1 MRPQPRAS
9 RVFCPACVRLSLS
22 SICASARLS
31 RRPLLCKERDVVVI
45 FVPEEVAHVVLGRAG
60 LEQPARELA
69 TQVVEVEMRNAGAG
83 AGRRVPFF

>member
-1 MRPQPRAS
+1 
-9 RVFCPACVRLSLS
+9 
-22 SICASARLS
+22 
-31 RRPLLCKERDVVVI
+31 
-45 FVPEEVAHVVLGRAG
+45 VLGRAG

>member
-1 MRPQPRAS
+1 
-9 RVFCPACVRLSLS
+9 
-22 SICASARLS
+22 LS

-45 FVPEEVAHVVLGRAG
+45 FVSEEVAHVVLGRAG